1 MIRAPTGREVA
12 VPAQN
17 VAQSR
22 RRCGAVARWCCGA
35 AATHRLKWR
44 GAVQRRPE
52 RPPAQTSL
60 TQHGGHADTCD
71 HSSNALIKDGHARPP
86 RQRFAGM
93 RQSQSASRYAPFPK
107 GCKASAG
114 RRAIVTAVAVTPSLI
129 RSVALLAASA
139 ISAAEPARIVFECNP
154 RLGSHASC
162 SCARTET
169 TIPLP
174 CKPAQLAD
182 SAVREPP
189 FFLKR
194 DADLSGNL

>member
-1 MIRAPTGREVA
+1 MRGSPKDDSSTNLSRGRSPSA
-12 VPAQN
+12 I
-17 VAQSR
+17 VAQSW
-22 RRCGAVARWCCGA
+22 RRCGAKGARWCCGA

-44 GAVQRRPE
+44 EAVQRRPE

-86 RQRFAGM
+86 RQRFARI

-139 ISAAEPARIVFECNP
+139 ISAAEPARIIFECHP
-154 RLGSHASC
+154 PLGSHAS
-162 SCARTET
+162 
-169 TIPLP
+169 
-174 CKPAQLAD
+174 
-182 SAVREPP
+182 
-189 FFLKR
+189 
-194 DADLSGNL
+194 